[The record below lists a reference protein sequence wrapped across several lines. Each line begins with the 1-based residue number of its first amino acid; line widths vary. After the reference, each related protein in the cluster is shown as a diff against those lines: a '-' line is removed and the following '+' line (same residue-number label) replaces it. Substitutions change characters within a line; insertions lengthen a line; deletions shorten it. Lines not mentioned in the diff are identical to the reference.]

1 MTVRLLGAGLLALA
15 GLMAGLGE
23 MGRLRAR
30 LSLMEDMDAALGLLA
45 AEIEFHARPL
55 PEIFENLHLRGP
67 ERTRGFFGLL
77 AADVGGVQELW
88 EASVRQVFG
97 DDAEALAGLGAVLGR
112 FEGDRQAGEINAV
125 RHSLR
130 DRAERIRKEIGEKAK
145 NYPAL
150 GLCAGAVVGILVI

>member
-1 MTVRLLGAGLLALA
+1 MMVRLLGAGLLALA

-30 LSLMEDMDAALGLLA
+30 LSLMEDMDAALGLMA

-55 PEIFENLHLRGP
+55 AEIFQ
-67 ERTRGFFGLL
+67 LL
-77 AADVGGVQELW
+77 ARQGPVGTREFFRLLTENGDGLQEMW
-88 EASVRQVFG
+88 SGAVSRFFR
-97 DDAEALAGLGAVLGR
+97 DDGELLAGLGAVLGR
-112 FEGDRQAGEINAV
+112 FEGDRQAGEIGLV
-125 RHSLR
+125 RQSIR

-150 GLCAGAVVGILVI
+150 GLCAGAVAGILVI